1 MENKTLVYLQF
12 SDGLYNLLENYQ
24 IKIIDIKVGMPVP
37 KNEFTS
43 SSGSRGQRLSTHSF
57 DAFPLTFDFD
67 FFAKTLDDLILV
79 ETELRELFFRETEY
93 YFIYSKEPGKKFL
106 VTVDSITSSKKAFY
120 MGNFS
125 ISFNVYKGCS
135 ESLSSTLSNFD
146 LSDEWQFSQGLLAD
160 DYKYQHDTSRF
171 DIFNVGSFEVNPR
184 ESYLQIKIEG
194 ESEGNLTVF
203 NRTTGDRFV
212 YYPSLSTD
220 LGQTLIIE
228 GIYPKLN
235 GVNCGIDT
243 NHGLINLS
251 EGINEIEIQNITRV
265 RSSWDFN
272 FLYK

>member
-106 VTVDSITSSKKAFY
+106 VTVDSITSTKKAFY

-135 ESLSSTLSNFD
+135 ESLTSTLSNFD

-160 DYKYQHDTSRF
+160 DYEYQHDTSRF
-171 DIFNVGSFEVNPR
+171 DIFNGGSFEVNPR

-228 GIYPKLN
+228 GVYPKLN

-243 NHGLINLS
+243 NHGLINLA